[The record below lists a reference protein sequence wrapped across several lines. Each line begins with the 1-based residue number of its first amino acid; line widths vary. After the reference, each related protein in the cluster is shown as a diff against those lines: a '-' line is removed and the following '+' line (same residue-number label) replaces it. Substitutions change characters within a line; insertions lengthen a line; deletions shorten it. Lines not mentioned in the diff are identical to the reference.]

1 MADAFDAVFGQPQV
15 RDFLRAAVSGDKVSH
30 AYLLVG
36 PAGSN
41 KTAVAFA
48 LAQSVLCEHGTG
60 CGECDEC
67 RRVMARTHPD
77 VHFYAPEGAMGYLV
91 EQVRS
96 IVADVSLAPI
106 RAKRK
111 VYILDRVDLLGV
123 QAANAF
129 LKTLEEPPTGVLIIL
144 LGRTQES
151 VLSTIVSRCQVI
163 PFRTIPAAE
172 AAGLVSQN
180 TGATR
185 ERAAWALQACDGS
198 VSKAV
203 AFLKSGECMELRRNV
218 LGTLAALRLSDDWDI
233 VQAAS
238 SMVVQ
243 AKAPLD
249 EVRSQQAR
257 DLEDASEFLE
267 RAAVRQIEQRN
278 KRLITAKSNEL
289 LHQTTAIIRGWLRDV
304 LAMCAGAPEVVVNS
318 DALDAIADAAANTDA
333 ARVAAA
339 LEAVRRY
346 DEAISYNVSPETCID
361 AMLLDMRHTLY
372 DASGSHAGRD

>member
-15 RDFLRAAVSGDKVSH
+15 RDFLRAAVAGNKVSH
-30 AYLLVG
+30 AYLMCG

-41 KTAVAFA
+41 KTAAAYA
-48 LAQSVLCEHGTG
+48 LAQAVLCERGTG
-60 CGECDEC
+60 CGECAEC
-67 RRVMARTHPD
+67 RRVESRTHPD
-77 VHFYAPEGAMGYLV
+77 VHFYAPEGAAGYLV

-96 IVADVSLAPI
+96 IVADVALAPI

-111 VYILDRVDLLGV
+111 AYILDRVDLLGAA
-123 QAANAF
+123 AANAF
-129 LKTLEEPPTGVLIIL
+129 LKTLEEPPENVLIIL

-151 VLSTIVSRCQVI
+151 VLATIVSRCQVI

-172 AAGLVSQN
+172 AAGLVAQH
-180 TGATR
+180 TGATQ
-185 ERAAWALQACDGS
+185 ERAKQALQACDGS

-203 AFLKSGECMELRRNV
+203 AFLKSGECVELRRRV
-218 LGTLAALRLSDDWDI
+218 LGALAALRLSDDWDI
-233 VQAAS
+233 VRAAS
-238 SMVVQ
+238 GVVVQ

-257 DLEDASEFLE
+257 DLEDNAEFLE

-278 KRLITAKSNEL
+278 KRLITAKSFEL
-289 LHQTTAIIRGWLRDV
+289 LHQATAVVRGWLRDV
-304 LAMCAGAPEVVVNS
+304 LSLCAGAPEVVVNV
-318 DALDAIADAAANTDA
+318 DALDAIAEAAAHTDA

-339 LEAVRRY
+339 LQAVRRY

-372 DASGSHAGRD
+372 DAPGSHAGRG